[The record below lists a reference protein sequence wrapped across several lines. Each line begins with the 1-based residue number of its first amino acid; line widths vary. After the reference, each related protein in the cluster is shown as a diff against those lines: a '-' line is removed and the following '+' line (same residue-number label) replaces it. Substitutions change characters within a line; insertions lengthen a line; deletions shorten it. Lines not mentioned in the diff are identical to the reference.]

1 MRRVSDVH
9 SAPSKYRSWPSS
21 SGSASHPEPSSITS
35 SAVVL
40 TGTPLKA
47 LGTFSH
53 VLQKPNMRQKAY
65 SQ

>member
-1 MRRVSDVH
+1 
-9 SAPSKYRSWPSS
+9 
-21 SGSASHPEPSSITS
+21 
-35 SAVVL
+35 VL

-53 VLQKPNMRQKAY
+53 ALQTPNMRQKAY